1 MMSESRELQ
10 VVASPVVGT
19 FHAAPPQPNASPFV
33 AVGQSVREGDTL
45 CIVEAQGLMNEIP
58 AERAGVIAERL
69 VDHGAPV
76 EYGQPLFTIK

>member
-1 MMSESRELQ
+1 M
-10 VVASPVVGT
+10 
-19 FHAAPPQPNASPFV
+19 
-33 AVGQSVREGDTL
+33 AVGQSVREGDSL

-76 EYGQPLFTIK
+76 EYDQSLFTIK